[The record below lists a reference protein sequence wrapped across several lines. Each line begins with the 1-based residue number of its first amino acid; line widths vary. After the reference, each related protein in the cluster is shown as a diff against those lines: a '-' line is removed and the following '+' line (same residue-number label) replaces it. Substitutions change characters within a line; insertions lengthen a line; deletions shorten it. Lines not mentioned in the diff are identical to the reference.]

1 MQIDHILDNYFTTST
16 RTNLLG
22 VLGKLDILQHTMC
35 ENKYVRYQN
44 KVFGGGGGGE
54 GVDDQ
59 HA

>member
-22 VLGKLDILQHTMC
+22 VLGKLDISQHTMC

-44 KVFGGGGGGE
+44 KVLGVGVGGE